1 LNGKGIVMTWKQ
13 NKWVKYLEGYC
24 QGKNQIQD
32 EYVRKVAE
40 SLGLDEPLN
49 IKFEWQKQIT
59 QQFEPEDAHG
69 VIILTGTAGDGK
81 TKLCRDIV
89 KQIDGDSFD
98 EAEWNASSYFC
109 SSDRTIVKDF
119 SELQFEKS
127 LVIQELLDV
136 LVNGASQKPIL
147 IAVNDGILIE

>member
-1 LNGKGIVMTWKQ
+1 MIYIRNFYFRNSYLNGKGMIMTWKQ

-49 IKFEWQKQIT
+49 IQFEWQKQIT

-81 TKLCRDIV
+81 TKSWLF
-89 KQIDGDSFD
+89 GF
-98 EAEWNASSYFC
+98 
-109 SSDRTIVKDF
+109 
-119 SELQFEKS
+119 
-127 LVIQELLDV
+127 
-136 LVNGASQKPIL
+136 
-147 IAVNDGILIE
+147 